1 MAIVTAS
8 GNSIPMDFQARLCDE
23 LGLSGVKVIAGGKTL
38 QAPTVNL
45 HTVLLFVR
53 GGFKYATAS

>member
-1 MAIVTAS
+1 MATVTAS
-8 GNSIPMDFQARLCDE
+8 GNGIPMDFQVRLCDE

-45 HTVLLFVR
+45 HTVLLFFEEV
-53 GGFKYATAS
+53 